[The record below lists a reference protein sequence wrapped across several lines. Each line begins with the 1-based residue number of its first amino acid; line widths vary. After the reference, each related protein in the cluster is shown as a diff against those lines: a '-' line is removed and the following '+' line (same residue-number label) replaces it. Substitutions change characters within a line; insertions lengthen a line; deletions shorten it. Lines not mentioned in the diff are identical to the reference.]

1 MGTCVLSQT
10 QPDKQRFL
18 RAVEILSHAVR
29 AQANG
34 TMDEY
39 FPKAVLAKKI
49 EVRGSRSA
57 GVPGA
62 VGGVS
67 PGGLRA
73 PLWLFQ
79 MLILEEAS
87 ELLTSNVRQ
96 QAMLCVVALRSLPAA
111 PASSP
116 GLSGA
121 QTFGVGGRETSG
133 LRAAEPGDCH
143 LIRQRPGAAGCPPAP
158 RRCGEG
164 SQEVADPPG
173 EGAWVAAG
181 GSRARLPEPRAGG
194 RGGSCGRRPQS
205 GSFSA
210 QPGAPALQLVPET
223 GPGERGRCPCVRPAA
238 RQAQRG
244 REGQRQSLRPGG
256 PSALAAG
263 DPVRAGRRSRGRPSL
278 PRRRTPPVSP
288 GSGPCPP
295 PVSCPPG
302 SHFSG
307 RMTLS
312 VLRAEGPLTRPT
324 GSVRCRA
331 RAPPGPPGSPF

>member
-18 RAVEILSHAVR
+18 RAVEILSHAVH

-73 PLWLFQ
+73 PLWLFHQ

-111 PASSP
+111 PAS
-116 GLSGA
+116 G
-121 QTFGVGGRETSG
+121 
-133 LRAAEPGDCH
+133 
-143 LIRQRPGAAGCPPAP
+143 
-158 RRCGEG
+158 
-164 SQEVADPPG
+164 
-173 EGAWVAAG
+173 
-181 GSRARLPEPRAGG
+181 PRA
-194 RGGSCGRRPQS
+194 
-205 GSFSA
+205 
-210 QPGAPALQLVPET
+210 L
-223 GPGERGRCPCVRPAA
+223 RCPDIR
-238 RQAQRG
+238 RG
-244 REGQRQSLRPGG
+244 REGDFWAGGGRARGLPPHPPASRGGGVPSSPPVVRGGLTGSGRPAWRGGVGSGGRLPRPASRAPGRRPGG
-256 PSALAAG
+256 LSW
-263 DPVRAGRRSRGRPSL
+263 
-278 PRRRTPPVSP
+278 TPPP
-288 GSGPCPP
+288 E
-295 PVSCPPG
+295 
-302 SHFSG
+302 
-307 RMTLS
+307 RL
-312 VLRAEGPLTRPT
+312 VLRAARCTRPSACPRNWT
-324 GSVRCRA
+324 W
-331 RAPPGPPGSPF
+331 

>member
-18 RAVEILSHAVR
+18 RAVEILSHAVH

-111 PASSP
+111 PASGP

-133 LRAAEPGDCH
+133 PRAADPGDCH

-173 EGAWVAAG
+173 EGAWVAAAAG
-181 GSRARLPEPRAGG
+181 GALADAAPRAARSPRSQVHPPFSLSQKLDLVNVGVARVFALPHARPSVDEKDSASLYAQVGPRPLPLGTPWG
-194 RGGSCGRRPQS
+194 RG
-205 GSFSA
+205 A
-210 QPGAPALQLVPET
+210 APGAGPPSLAGGPHLSPRGAGRVPRPCPAPFLRAHDALRLESRGSVDKAHKLCAVPGQ
-223 GPGERGRCPCVRPAA
+223 GPARPA
-238 RQAQRG
+238 RVPVL
-244 REGQRQSLRPGG
+244 EWESL
-256 PSALAAG
+256 
-263 DPVRAGRRSRGRPSL
+263 V
-278 PRRRTPPVSP
+278 
-288 GSGPCPP
+288 
-295 PVSCPPG
+295 
-302 SHFSG
+302 
-307 RMTLS
+307 
-312 VLRAEGPLTRPT
+312 
-324 GSVRCRA
+324 
-331 RAPPGPPGSPF
+331 

>member
-18 RAVEILSHAVR
+18 RAVEILSHAVH

-111 PASSP
+111 PAS
-116 GLSGA
+116 G
-121 QTFGVGGRETSG
+121 
-133 LRAAEPGDCH
+133 
-143 LIRQRPGAAGCPPAP
+143 
-158 RRCGEG
+158 
-164 SQEVADPPG
+164 
-173 EGAWVAAG
+173 
-181 GSRARLPEPRAGG
+181 PRA
-194 RGGSCGRRPQS
+194 
-205 GSFSA
+205 
-210 QPGAPALQLVPET
+210 L
-223 GPGERGRCPCVRPAA
+223 RCPDI
-238 RQAQRG
+238 QRG
-244 REGQRQSLRPGG
+244 REGDFWAEGGRSRGLPPHPPASQGGGVPSSPPAVRGGLTGSGRPAWRGGVGSGGRIPRPASRAPGRRPGG
-256 PSALAAG
+256 LS
-263 DPVRAGRRSRGRPSL
+263 
-278 PRRRTPPVSP
+278 RTPPP
-288 GSGPCPP
+288 E
-295 PVSCPPG
+295 
-302 SHFSG
+302 
-307 RMTLS
+307 RL
-312 VLRAEGPLTRPT
+312 VLRAARCTRPSACPRNWT
-324 GSVRCRA
+324 W
-331 RAPPGPPGSPF
+331 